1 MKTITEITIAT
12 TRDDKFVIDYD
23 LDGYEGSTEFF
34 TSSAVR
40 IFVEDTVS
48 FAVDRETR
56 KFISEFAHD
65 LIINK
70 GSELVTI
77 DVLDLRDGDGYFD
90 ADFHWIHHGI
100 THTETLSF

>member
-34 TSSAVR
+34 TASAVR

-48 FAVDRETR
+48 FAVDPDSR
-56 KFISEFAHD
+56 KVISERAHE
-65 LIINK
+65 LLVK
-70 GSELVTI
+70 GSELVVI
-77 DVLDLRDGDGYFD
+77 DVLDVRDSGGYFE
-90 ADFHWIHHGI
+90 ADVHSMRHGI
-100 THTETLSF
+100 THTETITF